1 MVRIMK
7 FLVDDLLSSRE
18 IKVQVDIN
26 EVMELEIKK

>member
-1 MVRIMK
+1 MK